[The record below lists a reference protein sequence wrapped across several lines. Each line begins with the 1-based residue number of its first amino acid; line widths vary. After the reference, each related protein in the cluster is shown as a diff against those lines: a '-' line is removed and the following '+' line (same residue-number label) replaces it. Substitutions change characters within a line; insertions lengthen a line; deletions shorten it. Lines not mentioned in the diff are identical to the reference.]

1 MSIQIGSEKHLDLGA
16 SIVIN
21 KSEETIQAD
30 AFKSYFEDMR
40 HLGRVKFQVDKGEKW
55 YFRIN
60 TYIGIYK

>member
-30 AFKSYFEDMR
+30 AFKSSIFFCTE
-40 HLGRVKFQVDKGEKW
+40 LKS
-55 YFRIN
+55 
-60 TYIGIYK
+60 